1 MIYATH
7 DVLCCADQPLNF
19 TFSDYTENKL
29 YWVDGRLNHL
39 GKSNLDGSSRE
50 ELLEN
55 LQHPYSLVVYGD
67 AIYWTEWESLSVKTM
82 DKTAEVVQ
90 QVTSQV
96 SSKPSAIQVRLIGL
110 CLFSTRSSLYQRF
123 FETPEVGN
131 IGIFELLKHENELE
145 QVTSDVRF
153 NSVSN

>member
-1 MIYATH
+1 MIHATH
-7 DVLCCADQPLNF
+7 VVFFRADLPLNF

-39 GKSNLDGSSRE
+39 GMSNLDGSSRV

-55 LQHPYSLVVYGD
+55 LQQPFSLVVYGG

-82 DKTAEVVQ
+82 DKTTEVVQ

-96 SSKPSAIQVRLIGL
+96 SSKPAAIQVRSVGL
-110 CLFSTRSSLYQRF
+110 CLFSTRCSLLI
-123 FETPEVGN
+123 EV
-131 IGIFELLKHENELE
+131 F
-145 QVTSDVRF
+145 
-153 NSVSN
+153 